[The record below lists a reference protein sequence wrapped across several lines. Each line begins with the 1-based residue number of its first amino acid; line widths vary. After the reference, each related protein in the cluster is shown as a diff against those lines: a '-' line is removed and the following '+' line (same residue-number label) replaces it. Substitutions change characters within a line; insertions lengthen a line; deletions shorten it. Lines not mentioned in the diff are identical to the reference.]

1 MLVHYSVCGAGCMHR
16 DGTILSLMPFLF
28 LVLSLIYDN
37 KREFI
42 IILSQ
47 QEVIE
52 PFAKQWVENTTNGIV
67 ESLRE

>member
-1 MLVHYSVCGAGCMHR
+1 
-16 DGTILSLMPFLF
+16 MPFLF